1 MGGQTPIIPF
11 PFSCHRHLKAVF
23 SANLKR
29 FDVAVI
35 LQRYDV
41 AVIVQRFDVA
51 VILQR
56 FDVAVILQRFDVT
69 VIAATSQMSQ
79 KLLLAEETE
88 SHPGG
93 HFSRVQFII
102 KCCSG

>member
-1 MGGQTPIIPF
+1 MPIGKL
-11 PFSCHRHLKAVF
+11 SG
-23 SANLKR
+23 NLFLVSKY
-29 FDVAVI
+29 FVGSLSDC
-35 LQRYDV
+35 
-41 AVIVQRFDVA
+41 
-51 VILQR
+51 ILQR